1 MSSAKVV
8 IVGARLLAARLHVYL
23 TADAGRDV
31 VAFAVHREYLR
42 EPHLAGLPVV
52 PLEELEGTHPPDEH
66 EVCVALGYVEVNAAR
81 ARACDDLI
89 ARGYGLVSYRS
100 SLATIWDGAVVGARN
115 TLVMDRTVVGPYA
128 TVGDDV
134 LLNGCNVNH
143 HAAVEDH
150 CFIGTG
156 ATIGGEARVGERSFV
171 GLNATIRN
179 GVTVAPRTVVGAGV
193 VVKHDTEEG
202 DVLSAPGAEKLGIRS
217 WELRDP
223 F

>member
-1 MSSAKVV
+1 MASAKVV
-8 IVGARLLAARLHVYL
+8 IVGARVLADRLHVYL

-42 EPHLAGLPVV
+42 EPERSGLPVV
-52 PLEELEGTHPPDEH
+52 ALEDLEATHPPDGN
-66 EVCVALGYVEVNAAR
+66 EVCVALGYVQVNAAR
-81 ARACDDLI
+81 AAACADLR

-100 SLATIWDGAVVGARN
+100 SLATIWDGAVVGDQN

-134 LLNGCNVNH
+134 MLNGCNVNH
-143 HAAVEDH
+143 HAVVENH
-150 CFIGTG
+150 CFVGTG
-156 ATIGGEARVGERSFV
+156 ATVGGEARIGESSFV

-179 GVTVAPRTVVGAGV
+179 GVTLAPRTVVGAGA
-193 VVKHDTEEG
+193 VVKRDTEEG
-202 DVLSAPGAEKLGIRS
+202 DVLSAPGAEPLRIRS